1 MIRMHKAKPTAV
13 AIAITMLVTGCATI
27 DKQVA
32 ENDSWVSCIGGGL
45 LGAVAGAAI
54 GATQGG
60 TDKVLIGTI
69 AGAAVGCGGGLWYK
83 NRVDRLEKIAK
94 EEGLK
99 MQVRELQLAAAQADQ
114 KKQSESTAVGLEASL
129 EYAEMFP
136 VGSATL
142 TTEGARKM
150 TRVAQELSYCQMW
163 CME

>member
-60 TDKVLIGTI
+60 SDKVLIGTI

-114 KKQSESTAVGLEASL
+114 KKKANPPLLAWRHPLNMPRCSL
-129 EYAEMFP
+129 WALRP
-136 VGSATL
+136 SP
-142 TTEGARKM
+142 RK
-150 TRVAQELSYCQMW
+150 VLGK
-163 CME
+163 